1 VSASE
6 SDSFP
11 PCLKLIT
18 LCAFCCRLT
27 PWDSYATFCKEQNIQ
42 RVQEPDRMD
51 ITKCCCCLLVS
62 LHDHCLTR
70 GRRYLMGVENF
81 QQIKQV
87 GPYPIC
93 VICCVLMRRGSLRP
107 AMPLSKASYSFHAL
121 AFHTDALAAVARRQ
135 RAADPSQQDI
145 PVDEATAAARA
156 VRNAS
161 LLFAISFSFF
171 HEAFATG
178 VERSSAATLGT
189 KRQSK
194 RIRQAT
200 GCRRRLEGA
209 PLVLRACVLFFQSH
223 NSVLL
228 QECEPLF
235 AASKNV
241 AQNITQN
248 EKRTPD
254 PSTWGCIPGCNF
266 QSTVL
271 KWFKAAKD
279 ESERIERE
287 PKRLRV
293 DAAAG
298 GGAQKKAASPK
309 DPPIILLPGSDSAI
323 LNMRNALEFFEKGVF
338 VSEPGG
344 TSQLAPKEFN
354 VTCDTISAPL
364 FAPAAAFYRPKCPL
378 LCLIFFVL
386 RRYNGSVFTF
396 KAMSSCTRT
405 EWHQRVVA
413 VVAMGNTWQV
423 CRSMS
428 LIPLPGNLI
437 LFPPVQGFS

>member
-1 VSASE
+1 MG
-6 SDSFP
+6 SF
-11 PCLKLIT
+11 
-18 LCAFCCRLT
+18 
-27 PWDSYATFCKEQNIQ
+27 Q
-42 RVQEPDRMD
+42 
-51 ITKCCCCLLVS
+51 
-62 LHDHCLTR
+62 H
-70 GRRYLMGVENF
+70 
-81 QQIKQV
+81 IKQV
-87 GPYPIC
+87 RPYPLC
-93 VICCVLMRRGSLRP
+93 VICGVLMRHGSLRP
-107 AMPLSKASYSFHAL
+107 AMPLSKASRL
-121 AFHTDALAAVARRQ
+121 FHTLTLHNDTRAAVARRQ

-145 PVDEATAAARA
+145 PVDDATAAARA
-156 VRNAS
+156 VRNAAH
-161 LLFAISFSFF
+161 LLFTCFSFSP
-171 HEAFATG
+171 EAFATG
-178 VERSSAATLGT
+178 VERSSATTLGT

-209 PLVLRACVLFFQSH
+209 PLLFRACLQFFQSH
-223 NSVLL
+223 NSALL

-241 AQNITQN
+241 AENITQN

-279 ESERIERE
+279 ESERMERE

-298 GGAQKKAASPK
+298 GGAQKKAATPK
-309 DPPIILLPGSDSAI
+309 DPPIILLPANDSAI
-323 LNMRNALEFFEKGVF
+323 LNMRNGLDFFEKGVF

-354 VTCDTISAPL
+354 VTCDTISVPSL
-364 FAPAAAFYRPKCPL
+364 APAAVFHRPLRRLIFL
-378 LCLIFFVL
+378 LC
-386 RRYNGSVFTF
+386 RYNGSVFTF
-396 KAMSSCTRT
+396 KAMSSCTKT
-405 EWHQRVVA
+405 EWFNRVVA

-423 CRSMS
+423 CRFLSFIPSPRTLIFFLQFKDFLGNNSDPTLIFGAAKGFYVRYIEDIPDACVKLWNVQHIS
-428 LIPLPGNLI
+428 LSRKSRHLDRVAQKQVAACFRKL
-437 LFPPVQGFS
+437 